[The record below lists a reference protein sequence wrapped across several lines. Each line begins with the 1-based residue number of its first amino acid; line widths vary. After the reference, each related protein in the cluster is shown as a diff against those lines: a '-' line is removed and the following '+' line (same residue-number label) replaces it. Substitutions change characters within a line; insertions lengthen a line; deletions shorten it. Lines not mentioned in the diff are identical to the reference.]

1 MRNTVTTKRFAQ
13 DRYLYTITALL
24 FYCACMCMYN
34 FYKSLSGFIAN
45 GFREPLVMIPIIS
58 TFALPALCFC
68 VFFYATYVRKMN
80 KIATV
85 IYAVLVVAVGVWNC
99 VGLSMNAYLYGSN
112 HRLGG
117 YDTML
122 NLAFGF
128 PYDGWIYTVV
138 LLAMQVVNLIC
149 AFKPQSKLALGKDGF
164 LNKQGACS
172 LGLVEYLL
180 VCVLAILTFVFVG
193 AAVRAIG
200 AFENALYDGKFI
212 FLWLWVLLVP
222 AMNLGYFVFKPE
234 KRAQSKKAKVAFL
247 GAGIGVNVL
256 FCVLLWVFEVTN
268 PSFMVHIAKPLFAI
282 AFSVSL
288 PIEMVGIL
296 GIMAISVVI
305 FAVKLCLV
313 LFREKPYAL
322 RREKCG
328 N

>member
-1 MRNTVTTKRFAQ
+1 MRNTMTTKKFAQ

-180 VCVLAILTFVFVG
+180 VCLLAILTFVFVG

-234 KRAQSKKAKVAFL
+234 KRVQSKKAKVAFL

-256 FCVLLWVFEVTN
+256 FGVLLWVFEVTN

-305 FAVKLCLV
+305 FAVKICLI
-313 LFREKPYAL
+313 LFK
-322 RREKCG
+322 KD

>member
-1 MRNTVTTKRFAQ
+1 MRNATKKFSRS
-13 DRYLYTITALL
+13 RYLYTLTALL

-45 GFREPLVMIPIIS
+45 GFREPLVMVPIIS

-68 VFFYATYVRKMN
+68 VFFYAVFVRKMN
-80 KIATV
+80 KIATI
-85 IYAVLVVAVGVWNC
+85 IYAAIVVAAGVWNC
-99 VGLSMNAYLYGSN
+99 VGLSMNAYLYASN

-117 YDTML
+117 YDTLL

-138 LLAMQVVNLIC
+138 LLLGQAVNLVC
-149 AFKPQSKLALGKDGF
+149 VFKPQSKLALAKNGF
-164 LNKQGACS
+164 FNKQGGCA

-180 VCVLAILTFVFVG
+180 VCVLAILVFVFVG
-193 AAVRAIG
+193 AAVRAVG

-212 FLWLWVLLVP
+212 FLWLWVLIVP
-222 AMNLGYFVFKPE
+222 AMNLAYLVFKPE
-234 KRAQSKKAKVAFL
+234 KRVQSKKAKAAFL
-247 GAGIGVNVL
+247 GAGIGVNLL
-256 FCVLLWVFEVTN
+256 FGALIWVFEITS
-268 PSFMVHIAKPLFAI
+268 PSFMVHVAKPLFAI

-305 FAVKLCLV
+305 YAVKICLI
-313 LFREKPYAL
+313 LFKKKSCA
-322 RREKCG
+322 
-328 N
+328 

>member
-138 LLAMQVVNLIC
+138 LLATQVVNLIC

-234 KRAQSKKAKVAFL
+234 KRVQSKKAKVAFL

-256 FCVLLWVFEVTN
+256 FGVLLWMFEVTN

-313 LFREKPYAL
+313 LLRRKPYAL

>member
-1 MRNTVTTKRFAQ
+1 MRDALTMKKIAQ

-24 FYCACMCMYN
+24 FYCACTCMYN

-68 VFFYATYVRKMN
+68 VFFYAVYVRKIN
-80 KIATV
+80 KIATI
-85 IYAVLVVAVGVWNC
+85 IYAVLVIVVGVWNC
-99 VGLSMNAYLYGSN
+99 VGLSFNAYLYASN

-117 YDTML
+117 YDTLL

-128 PYDGWIYTVV
+128 PYDGWIYTVAL
-138 LLAMQVVNLIC
+138 LLAQVVNLIC
-149 AFKPQSKLALGKDGF
+149 ITKPQSKLALGKDGF
-164 LNKQGACS
+164 FNKQGVCS

-180 VCVLAILTFVFVG
+180 VCVLAILVFVFVG

-222 AMNLGYFVFKPE
+222 AMNLGYLVLKPE
-234 KRAQSKKAKVAFL
+234 KRVQSKKAKLIFL
-247 GAGIGVNVL
+247 CAGIGVNAL
-256 FCVLLWVFEVTN
+256 FGVLLWVFEITS

-305 FAVKLCLV
+305 YAVKICLI
-313 LFREKPYAL
+313 LFKRKS
-322 RREKCG
+322 CV
-328 N
+328 